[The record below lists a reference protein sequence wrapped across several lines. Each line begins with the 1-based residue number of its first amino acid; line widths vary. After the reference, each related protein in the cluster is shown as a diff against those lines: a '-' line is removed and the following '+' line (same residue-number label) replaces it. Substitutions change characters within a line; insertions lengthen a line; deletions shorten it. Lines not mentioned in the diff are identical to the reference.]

1 MEKVLIVS
9 ATNDNNLVLANNLQ
23 NILSELGFPA
33 DVVSLED
40 LKLPLFSSEAIIKED
55 HIETLLSKMK
65 KSDGFIFC
73 SPEYNG
79 GVPPV
84 LSNAI
89 TWITVKSDNWRE
101 VFNGKFALIGT
112 YSGGDGCR
120 FINSYRTQLEYMGT
134 NVIARSISVNKNK
147 PLNVESVKQILQG
160 FINIIN

>member
-1 MEKVLIVS
+1 M
-9 ATNDNNLVLANNLQ
+9 
-23 NILSELGFPA
+23 
-33 DVVSLED
+33 
-40 LKLPLFSSEAIIKED
+40 
-55 HIETLLSKMK
+55 
-65 KSDGFIFC
+65 
-73 SPEYNG
+73 
-79 GVPPV
+79 PPV

-112 YSGGDGCR
+112 YSGGDGHR
-120 FINSYRTQLEYMGT
+120 FINSFRTQLEYMGT